1 MRIDDDKKF
10 MARALELAA
19 NGMGHT
25 RPNPMVGAVLVKD
38 GEIIGE
44 GWHEFYGGP
53 HAEVNAFADCR
64 ADPAGATLYVT
75 LEPCCHYGKT
85 PPCADLIASKNLE
98 RVVVAMQDPNPLV
111 SGKGI
116 RKLKD
121 AGIFVTTGVMEK
133 EAQVLNEV
141 FMKFITEK
149 KPFVLY
155 KSAVSMDGKTA
166 CHTGKSQWISSEE
179 SREEVRTLRG
189 LYAAVMAGAGTIA
202 ADDPLLTART
212 EGLEDPVCIIA
223 DGKLSVSME
232 SRVFGGD
239 SRVIVLTT
247 SSAEPEKVKAL
258 QSKGIE
264 VIFADSDT
272 EGCVDLEAAMI
283 GLAVKGI
290 DSILLEGGAET
301 AAAAFE
307 AGIVDKIRF
316 YMAPILIGGKDAPGA
331 IGGTGAA
338 LIPEAVQLENIH
350 TERSGVD
357 LVVEGYVK
365 KRKKVPAERPLPEK
379 FKADISGK
387 KGSTAVENKMGDQ
400 EPEKVQEEIKEPA
413 KMEKAAEKIAEAQE
427 ARLPEGQA

>member
-53 HAEVNAFADCR
+53 HAEVNAFANCM
-64 ADPAGATLYVT
+64 ADTAGATLYVT

-85 PPCADLIASKNLE
+85 PPCTDLIISKDLD
-98 RVVVAMQDPNPLV
+98 RVVIAMTDPNPV
-111 SGKGI
+111 VAGKGI
-116 RKLKD
+116 RKLRD
-121 AGIFVTTGVMEK
+121 AGIFVTTGIMEK
-133 EAQVLNEV
+133 EAKVLNEV
-141 FMKFITEK
+141 FVKFITEK

-155 KSAVSMDGKTA
+155 KAALSMDGKTA

-179 SREEVRTLRG
+179 SREEAHALRG
-189 LYAAVMAGAGTIA
+189 VYAAIMAGAGTII

-212 EGLEDPVCIIA
+212 EGLEDPVRIIV
-223 DGKLSVSME
+223 DGRLSAPLE
-232 SRVFGGD
+232 ARVFGGE
-239 SRVIVLTT
+239 SRVIILTT
-247 SSAEPEKVKAL
+247 SAANSEKVEAFRD
-258 QSKGIE
+258 KGVE

-272 EGCVDLEAAMI
+272 EGYVDLSAAMV

-307 AGIVDKIRF
+307 AGIIDKVRF
-316 YMAPILIGGKDAPGA
+316 YMAPILIGGKGAPGA

-338 LIPEAVQLENIH
+338 LIPEAVQLEDIR

-365 KRKKVPAERPLPEK
+365 RKKKVAFDEPLPEK
-379 FKADISGK
+379 FKADLCEKNTEKQDTKEGK
-387 KGSTAVENKMGDQ
+387 EKSDRNAARRELSQTADGEM
-400 EPEKVQEEIKEPA
+400 
-413 KMEKAAEKIAEAQE
+413 
-427 ARLPEGQA
+427 PEGNV

>member
-1 MRIDDDKKF
+1 MRIDDDERF

-64 ADPAGATLYVT
+64 IDPAGATLYVT

-85 PPCADLIASKNLE
+85 PPCTDLIVSKDLE
-98 RVVVAMQDPNPLV
+98 RVVIAMQDPNPLV

-133 EAQVLNEV
+133 EAQVLNEIFV
-141 FMKFITEK
+141 KFITEK

-212 EGLEDPVCIIA
+212 EGLEDPVRIIV
-223 DGKLSVSME
+223 DGKLSVSVE
-232 SRVFGGD
+232 ARVFGGE

-247 SSAEPEKVKAL
+247 SSAAPEKVEAL
-258 QSKGIE
+258 RGKGIE
-264 VIFADSDT
+264 VIFADSGT
-272 EGCVDLEAAMI
+272 EGYVDLEAAMI

-331 IGGTGAA
+331 VGGRGAA
-338 LIPEAVQLENIH
+338 LIPEAVQIENVR

-365 KRKKVPAERPLPEK
+365 KRGKVSVEEPLPEK
-379 FKADISGK
+379 FKADISGR
-387 KGSTAVENKMGDQ
+387 KGTAAIEEMEKQ
-400 EPEKVQEEIKEPA
+400 EPEKIQKEIKEPA
-413 KMEKAAEKIAEAQE
+413 EIKGAAEKMIEVQE
-427 ARLPEGQA
+427 VKPPEGQA

>member
-133 EAQVLNEV
+133 EARVLNEV

-212 EGLEDPVCIIA
+212 EGLEDPVRIIA

-301 AAAAFE
+301 AGA
-307 AGIVDKIRF
+307 IRF
-316 YMAPILIGGKDAPGA
+316 
-331 IGGTGAA
+331 
-338 LIPEAVQLENIH
+338 
-350 TERSGVD
+350 
-357 LVVEGYVK
+357 
-365 KRKKVPAERPLPEK
+365 
-379 FKADISGK
+379 
-387 KGSTAVENKMGDQ
+387 
-400 EPEKVQEEIKEPA
+400 
-413 KMEKAAEKIAEAQE
+413 
-427 ARLPEGQA
+427 

>member
-1 MRIDDDKKF
+1 

-98 RVVVAMQDPNPLV
+98 RVVVAMQDQ
-111 SGKGI
+111 I
-116 RKLKD
+116 RLCQEGHPETERCGD
-121 AGIFVTTGVMEK
+121 FRDDRCDGK

-212 EGLEDPVCIIA
+212 EGLEDPVRIIA

-290 DSILLEGGAET
+290 DSILLEGGAE
-301 AAAAFE
+301 
-307 AGIVDKIRF
+307 RRQ
-316 YMAPILIGGKDAPGA
+316 PL
-331 IGGTGAA
+331 
-338 LIPEAVQLENIH
+338 L
-350 TERSGVD
+350 
-357 LVVEGYVK
+357 
-365 KRKKVPAERPLPEK
+365 KRVL
-379 FKADISGK
+379 
-387 KGSTAVENKMGDQ
+387 
-400 EPEKVQEEIKEPA
+400 
-413 KMEKAAEKIAEAQE
+413 
-427 ARLPEGQA
+427 

>member
-1 MRIDDDKKF
+1 M
-10 MARALELAA
+10 
-19 NGMGHT
+19 
-25 RPNPMVGAVLVKD
+25 
-38 GEIIGE
+38 
-44 GWHEFYGGP
+44 
-53 HAEVNAFADCR
+53 
-64 ADPAGATLYVT
+64 T

-155 KSAVSMDGKTA
+155 KSAVSMDGKRHA
-166 CHTGKSQWISSEE
+166 IRE
-179 SREEVRTLRG
+179 SRSGFIGRIKRRSRTLRG

-400 EPEKVQEEIKEPA
+400 EPEKMQEEIKEPA

>member
-85 PPCADLIASKNLE
+85 PPCADLIVSKNLE

-212 EGLEDPVCIIA
+212 EGLEDPVRIII

-232 SRVFGGD
+232 SRVFGGE

-247 SSAEPEKVKAL
+247 SSAASEKVKAF

-301 AAAAFE
+301 A
-307 AGIVDKIRF
+307 GSRF
-316 YMAPILIGGKDAPGA
+316 
-331 IGGTGAA
+331 
-338 LIPEAVQLENIH
+338 
-350 TERSGVD
+350 
-357 LVVEGYVK
+357 
-365 KRKKVPAERPLPEK
+365 
-379 FKADISGK
+379 
-387 KGSTAVENKMGDQ
+387 
-400 EPEKVQEEIKEPA
+400 
-413 KMEKAAEKIAEAQE
+413 
-427 ARLPEGQA
+427 